1 MSGAARRGSAGRLDG
16 RVLDLNAD
24 LGESFGVYRYG
35 ADEALMPLLTSAN
48 VACGAHAGDPR
59 TMRESVALAQQHGV
73 AVGAH
78 VGLADRAGFGRRM
91 IPVTPVEVHDLCLAQ
106 MGALSGFLRAAGLPL
121 AHLKLHGALYMMANA
136 DPGLAEATTAAVT
149 AFDPDLAVFA
159 LPGSA
164 LGAAAA
170 AAGLRVVEE
179 YFADRP
185 YRGAEVR
192 MFGWTTADVGSPD
205 DAAGRAVELLSDPVF
220 GTVGTVCVHSDTPG
234 APAVLAAVRDRLLA
248 AGCGLA
254 APHAT
259 APLPRPAPAH
269 RP

>member
-1 MSGAARRGSAGRLDG
+1 VSLADVRDQVAGPLAGRT
-16 RVLDLNAD
+16 LDLNAD

-59 TMRESVALAQQHGV
+59 TMRESIDLAQQHGV

-78 VGLADRAGFGRRM
+78 VGLADREGFGRRM
-91 IPVTPVEVHDLCLAQ
+91 IPVTPTEVRDLCLAQ

-136 DPGLAEATTAAVT
+136 DPGLAAATVDAVL

-164 LGAAAA
+164 LGTAAAR
-170 AAGLRVVEE
+170 AGLRVVEE

-185 YRGAEVR
+185 YRGGEVQ
-192 MFGWTTADVGSPD
+192 MFGWTAADVGTPA
-205 DAAGRAVELLSDPVF
+205 DAAERAVALLGAPALAA
-220 GTVGTVCVHSDTPG
+220 VGTVCVHSDTPG

-254 APHAT
+254 APRA
-259 APLPRPAPAH
+259 AARP
-269 RP
+269 

>member
-1 MSGAARRGSAGRLDG
+1 MSLAPLPDAAESGLAD

-48 VACGAHAGDPR
+48 VACGAHAGEPR
-59 TMRESVALAQQHGV
+59 TMRESVELAGRHGV

-91 IPVTPVEVHDLCLAQ
+91 IPVTPGEVRDLCLAQ
-106 MGALSGFLRAAGLPL
+106 MGALSGFLRAAGLPM

-136 DPGLAEATTAAVT
+136 DPALAEATTAAVSD
-149 AFDPDLAVFA
+149 FDPGLAVFA

-170 AAGLRVVEE
+170 EAGLRVVEE

-185 YRGAEVR
+185 YRGAEVQ
-192 MFGWTTADVGSPD
+192 MFGWTPEQVGTPD
-205 DAAGRAVELLSDPVF
+205 DAAARALALLSEPTF
-220 GTVGTVCVHSDTPG
+220 AGVGTVCVHSDTPG
-234 APAVLAAVRDRLLA
+234 APAVLEAVRGRLLA
-248 AGCGLA
+248 AGCTLA
-254 APHAT
+254 AP
-259 APLPRPAPAH
+259 
-269 RP
+269 